1 MTNLALKY
9 RPQRFSDLAGQ
20 PGVSVVLG
28 AMVAKNE
35 VPSVLLFHGT
45 RGSGKTSA
53 ARILAAALN
62 CTGADTGD
70 ADGEVPCGWC
80 EHCTAIRGGGSVDV
94 IEVDA
99 ASNGTAD
106 AMRAI
111 CNQVRY
117 SIGGLCRV
125 VVLDEAHGLSR
136 PAFDVLLKTL
146 EETPPG
152 VVFILAST
160 EPAKIPATIASR
172 CVSFSFRRIGPR
184 QITERLVMIRDAEGL
199 TASDALIAEIAERA
213 DGGMRDAVMLLDQCA
228 RAAISDVAGFEE
240 MTGITDFGPGLVR
253 AMLAGDYGRLFQL
266 TDQLMND
273 AGDPALI
280 TARCVRCLRDVLV
293 LKADGPLACSGAA
306 LAARRELAAALT
318 PERCVA
324 ALRVM
329 WDMQKVRA
337 LDARAA
343 LDLAVVMCAEQLRP
357 ASGHWSNGPVPVQSN
372 GHRKATMAD
381 IAAMGGGSPGG

>member
-9 RPQRFSDLAGQ
+9 RPQKFQDLAGQ

-28 AMVAKNE
+28 AMVAKGE

-62 CTGADTGD
+62 CTGAD
-70 ADGEVPCGWC
+70 ADEVPCGWC

-106 AMRAI
+106 AMRSI

-184 QITERLVMIRDAEGL
+184 QIMDRLAMICAAEDIVV
-199 TASDALIAEIAERA
+199 SDELIAEIAERA
-213 DGGMRDAVMLLDQCA
+213 DGGMRDAVMLLDQCI
-228 RAAISDVAGFEE
+228 RAGVNDVAGFEL
-240 MTGITDFGPGLVR
+240 MTGITDFGPSLIR
-253 AMLAGDYGRLFQL
+253 AMCAGDYGKLFLL
-266 TDQLMND
+266 TDQLMGD
-273 AGDPALI
+273 VGDPGLI
-280 TARCVRCLRDVLV
+280 WARLVRCLRDVFV
-293 LKADGPLACSGAA
+293 LKAGSPLACSGDA
-306 LAARRELAAALT
+306 LADRKELAAAL
-318 PERCVA
+318 PAERCVA
-324 ALRVM
+324 AMKVL
-329 WDMQKVRA
+329 WDMPKIRA
-337 LDARAA
+337 LDARAT
-343 LDLAVVMCAEQLRP
+343 LDLAVIMCAEQLRP
-357 ASGHWSNGPVPVQSN
+357 ASGHWSNGPVPAPLPSN

-381 IAAMGGGSPGG
+381 IAAMGGASLGG